1 MTQVPNISPHVVIM
15 TRRELDEIKAAEFHR
30 GVQRGEFEAADRT
43 SQKST
48 MGMRLTPRIL
58 NAIAE
63 ALDFRMAG
71 ELGDDA
77 VPADDY
83 QSARNWASDQMRK
96 RP

>member
-15 TRRELDEIKAAEFHR
+15 TRRELDEIKAVEFHR
-30 GVQRGEFEAADRT
+30 GVQRGELEAADRCP
-43 SQKST
+43 QKST
-48 MGMRLTPRIL
+48 ITLRLTPQIL

-77 VPADDY
+77 MPADDY
-83 QSARNWASDQMRK
+83 QSARKWTSYQMSK
-96 RP
+96 RA